1 MNLKSLGLNIKKYR
15 KGLKYT
21 QLELAERTNLST
33 VHISHIENGSV
44 KMSVDTLISM
54 CNVLKVTPND
64 ILEGQYEIDTKYFEN
79 DDLEGVGEKGEYNV
93 YSQFEKNLDKMSTR
107 ERHVML
113 ELSEI
118 VADK

>member
-21 QLELAERTNLST
+21 QLELAEKTNLST

-64 ILEGQYEIDTKYFEN
+64 ILEGQYEIGTEYFGN
-79 DDLEGVGEKGEYNV
+79 DSLEGVSENGEYNV
-93 YSQFEKNLDKMSTR
+93 YSEFEKNLNNMSTR
-107 ERHVML
+107 ERHIMF
-113 ELSEI
+113 ELSKI